1 MYTDRRE
8 TDNRTAGLSLSVLHR
23 SVTPL
28 LLFFVDS
35 KILECICDAAVARGH
50 CFLSHN
56 KLLAKA
62 QRVQSKVKTRKF
74 QLKSA
79 KLQTTSATMSR
90 YIEMFVKSI
99 FLELVFVTVTIM
111 FNF

>member
-1 MYTDRRE
+1 MLDMYTDRRE
-8 TDNRTAGLSLSVLHR
+8 TDNRTSAGLSLSLLHR

-56 KLLAKA
+56 KVLAKA
-62 QRVQSKVKTRKF
+62 QRVQSKIKTGKF

-79 KLQTTSATMSR
+79 KLQTSATMSR
-90 YIEMFVKSI
+90 YIYI
-99 FLELVFVTVTIM
+99 FFHV
-111 FNF
+111 